1 MNARQRRA
9 EYRAYARSWPR
20 GTKVSCASMGIAAGE
35 VIGPWAPTALK
46 VRPYRPRI
54 LLVRVTKATG
64 LVNHGT
70 VHVRP
75 SRLVKEAA

>member
-1 MNARQRRA
+1 
-9 EYRAYARSWPR
+9 
-20 GTKVSCASMGIAAGE
+20 MGIAAGE